1 MAFSFYRQYRLVIV
15 MPSPRLY
22 VKEKF
27 ALERDGLMADAD
39 RVPRRDRLAAVSGLS
54 EPTRRALY
62 AQVVAAGDWVSRDE
76 AADAV
81 GIERATAAHHLD
93 RLADDG
99 LLEIDYQ
106 RRSGRRGP
114 GAGRPAK
121 LYRRARR
128 DFDVSLPP
136 REYQLAGRLLADAVV
151 RSRAEGTDVVVA
163 LDDAAREHGRHLA
176 QEVRSRAHGGQSAT
190 ACRRAVLETLQE
202 HGYEPQTAADGTVL
216 MRNCPFHDLAQ
227 AHTDL
232 VCGMNVALVQAA
244 IGDVDAA
251 GYEAR
256 LEPGVDRCCVTLH
269 PTAGEQ

>member
-1 MAFSFYRQYRLVIV
+1 
-15 MPSPRLY
+15 
-22 VKEKF
+22 
-27 ALERDGLMADAD
+27 MADAD
-39 RVPRRDRLAAVSGLS
+39 RVPRADRLVAVSTLG

-62 AQVVAAGDWVSRDE
+62 ERVVAAGDWMSRDE
-76 AADAV
+76 AADAL

-99 LLEIDYQ
+99 LLEVDYQ

-136 REYQLAGRLLADAVV
+136 REYQLAGRLLADAVDI
-151 RSRAEGTDVVVA
+151 SRAEGTDVVDA
-163 LDDAAREHGRHLA
+163 LDDVARAHGRHLA
-176 QEVRSRAHGGQSAT
+176 QEVRSRAHGTRGAT

-202 HGYEPQTAADGTVL
+202 HGYEPQPEPDGTVL
-216 MRNCPFHDLAQ
+216 MHNCPFHDLAQ

-232 VCGMNVALVQAA
+232 VCGMNVALVQATVD
-244 IGDVDAA
+244 DVDAA
-251 GYEAR
+251 GYEAC
-256 LEPGVDRCCVTLH
+256 LEPGPDRCCVTLH
-269 PTAGEQ
+269 PTGRAR